1 MAKAPNQIKELY
13 NKVRR
18 RLLNQARKLEKQGFK
33 GAREKIPSIPKKI
46 TEGSIRR
53 LEKLS
58 ERGYRKLKEGLSTE
72 QGKSVREFEWE
83 RRQKSSQKAKETR
96 ERNRRARESKSY
108 EYYDD
113 TLSSEDYARNII
125 DEYIE
130 GDLASYN
137 DDFASY
143 IADFIEKLVDIYS
156 PEEVANMINTLSDKG
171 ILPTRWQLY
180 TVEGVYNYT
189 SQMFSYMQSLS
200 GSSDID
206 FWSSSKAKAVQ
217 AYNNSLA
224 RNYSQEFEATRDD
237 YHNARSA
244 ARRAARET
252 KKRK

>member
-33 GAREKIPSIPKKI
+33 GVREKIPSIPKKI

-53 LEKLS
+53 LEKLA
-58 ERGYRKLKEGLSTE
+58 ERKYSKLKEGLTSE
-72 QGKSVREFEWE
+72 GKTVREIEYE
-83 RRQKSSQKAKETR
+83 RRQAGIKKRR
-96 ERNRRARESKSY
+96 EAYYNNREGVTTI
-108 EYYDD
+108 DD

-143 IADFIEKLVDIYS
+143 IADFIEKLSDIYS
-156 PEEVANMINTLSDKG
+156 VEEVANMLNTLADKG
-171 ILPTRWQLY
+171 ILPSRWQLY
-180 TVEGVYNYT
+180 TAEGAYNYT
-189 SQMFSYMQSLS
+189 SQMFSYMQSMS

-217 AYNNSLA
+217 AYNRSLA
-224 RNYSQEFEATRDD
+224 QNYSQEFEVTRDD
-237 YHNARSA
+237 YHRARSA
-244 ARRAARET
+244 SRRAAREA